1 MGALSRELRTTLLIS
16 LLVGCA
22 AGCSKHVN
30 DDKLAQYV
38 QSKIA
43 ADPETKDAAVSVT
56 AKDGKVTLL
65 GTVKDT
71 ATQQRMEQI
80 ARQEPDAV
88 GVEDQTAVV
97 SGAPIAQAD
106 NVPAA
111 APPAPADTSRS
122 STARR
127 TGR

>member
-1 MGALSRELRTTLLIS
+1 MGALSREVRTTLLIS

-30 DDKLAQYV
+30 DDKLAQDV

-56 AKDGKVTLL
+56 AKDGKVTLR

-71 ATQQRMEQI
+71 ATQRYLSVFGGHTDSCVFCFGI
-80 ARQEPDAV
+80 RRDLALHILRKLI
-88 GVEDQTAVV
+88 VV
-97 SGAPIAQAD
+97 YMLGASSGTPH
-106 NVPAA
+106 
-111 APPAPADTSRS
+111 
-122 STARR
+122 
-127 TGR
+127 